1 MVECGD
7 EVGGLY
13 SNITD
18 KNQTNIYYTNY
29 IYGEY
34 MGETV
39 NKSKIAEQIGIR
51 IFKSLFWEI
60 CPPTNINFSCSC
72 PRPKEKI
79 DKNKDKVYHNNRGT
93 HPMDASFTYIDPYLG
108 RRIYLNTDF
117 KSYSRS
123 SIQPSQIKDDL
134 TSLSETISC
143 AQDSDDWAK
152 YVGCI
157 DQIKEVRGL
166 FFLYNSDYEYKHDI
180 NYIFSKIDIGKI
192 PLEKNQYIHFLDP
205 LTINRIYSMV
215 RDLENLKNDLYDE
228 YSFFYPNH
236 RLSKNVISN
245 TFNPPLPCTIEMACS
260 PYTVIKYRK
269 ADIEGFLIYYNEKG
283 DTKEEFLYLFDYLTS
298 VQIPFDVNLKIR
310 ATNVNVSNLIANNF
324 LIAKKT
330 YLQDWNFS
338 DSIVESLKGLEIEII
353 DQNTPNFI
361 KTLQGWEE
369 LQ

>member
-1 MVECGD
+1 
-7 EVGGLY
+7 
-13 SNITD
+13 
-18 KNQTNIYYTNY
+18 
-29 IYGEY
+29 

-39 NKSKIAEQIGIR
+39 NKSKIAEQIGAK

-60 CPPTNINFSCSC
+60 CPTTNINFSCLC
-72 PRPKEKI
+72 PNPKEEI
-79 DKNKDKVYHNNRGT
+79 DKNKGKIYHNNQGT

-108 RRIYLNTDF
+108 RKIYLNTDF

-123 SIQPSQIKDDL
+123 SIKPSQIRNDL
-134 TSLSETISC
+134 ISLAETISC
-143 AQDSDDWAK
+143 AQDSEQWAN

-157 DQIKEVRGL
+157 DSIKEVRGL
-166 FFLYNSDYEYKHDI
+166 LFLYNSDYEYEHDI
-180 NYIFSKIDIGKI
+180 NYILSKVYKDKEKAI

-215 RDLENLKNDLYDE
+215 KDLENLKKDLYDE

-260 PYTVIKYRK
+260 SYTVIKYRK
-269 ADIEGFLIYYNEKG
+269 GDIEGFLIYYNEKG

-310 ATNVNVSNLIANNF
+310 ATNANVSNSIVNNF

-338 DSIVESLKGLEIEII
+338 NSIVESLKELEIEII

-361 KTLQGWEE
+361 KTLQGWGE